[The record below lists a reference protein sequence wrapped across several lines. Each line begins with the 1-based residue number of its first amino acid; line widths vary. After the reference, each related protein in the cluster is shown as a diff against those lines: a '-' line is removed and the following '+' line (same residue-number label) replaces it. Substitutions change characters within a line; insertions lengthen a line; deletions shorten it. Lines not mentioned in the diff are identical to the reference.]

1 MLFTR
6 NYKRIFAKPTSRNN
20 TMVFKVL
27 PTRSASRLFGKCTKR
42 VNLHT
47 PEKRGPI
54 STFTIVLRYSS
65 SKKKKKTQWSY
76 CAFTVSRVVAH
87 RRARGC
93 KAIVTISRK
102 RGEKYRNSSATPR
115 RRREGVLASTILGR
129 YSFRQWLPRSIEI
142 ALRHHAKHPIGGA
155 IHGWFIYECSG
166 PRRNFS
172 TSISS

>member
-65 SKKKKKTQWSY
+65 SKKKKKNSVVLLCIHRFKSC
-76 CAFTVSRVVAH
+76 CASPC
-87 RRARGC
+87 ARLQGDC
-93 KAIVTISRK
+93 YYQSKKGGKIS
-102 RGEKYRNSSATPR
+102 
-115 RRREGVLASTILGR
+115 
-129 YSFRQWLPRSIEI
+129 
-142 ALRHHAKHPIGGA
+142 
-155 IHGWFIYECSG
+155 
-166 PRRNFS
+166 
-172 TSISS
+172 